1 MSYDLM
7 VFEPSAA
14 PAERG
19 AFLDWYAH
27 QTAWTEDHGY
37 DDPAVSAPALAAW
50 FHDMRVAFPAMN
62 EPYSDGA
69 DDDDTVT
76 DYAVGTSV
84 IYAAFAWSQAEA
96 AHRAALELARRHRLG
111 FYDVS
116 ADDGQV
122 WLPTASGGYAV
133 AHGGG
138 TSGPG

>member
-7 VFEPSAA
+7 VFETSAA

-19 AFLDWYAH
+19 PFLDWCAR
-27 QTAWTEDHGY
+27 QTEWTEGHGY
-37 DDPAVSAPALAAW
+37 DDPAVSSPALAAW
-50 FHDMRVAFPAMN
+50 FHDMRRAFPPMN
-62 EPYSDGA
+62 GPYQGGT
-69 DDDDTVT
+69 DDDARVT
-76 DYAVGTSV
+76 DYSVGAAV

-96 AHRAALELARRHRLG
+96 AYRVALELARRHRLG

-133 AHGGG
+133 AHGSGA
-138 TSGPG
+138 SGPT